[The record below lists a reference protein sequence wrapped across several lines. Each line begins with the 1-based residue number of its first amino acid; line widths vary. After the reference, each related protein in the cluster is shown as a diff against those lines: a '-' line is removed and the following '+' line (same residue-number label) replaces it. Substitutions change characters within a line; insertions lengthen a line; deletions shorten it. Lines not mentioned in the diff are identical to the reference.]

1 MDERRLPFSDHLQEL
16 RVRLWRM
23 VLGYIVAIF
32 LCWGFWRPLL
42 ALLLRPLVVTMTAAK
57 MPVKL
62 IAISPTEPLWV
73 PLKLSMLA
81 AVFVASPWIFWQL
94 WQFIAPGLYA
104 KEKRWAWPFVISS
117 VLMFA
122 GGAAFSYFV
131 LLPLAYPVLLG
142 MAQGNLAEITSVLGV
157 KVNYSVGPAI
167 AIEPTLTINEVFGFS
182 IKLLLGCGLIFELPL
197 LLTFLA
203 AIGAV
208 THRSLWRFN
217 RYAVVLSFIVGAI
230 ITPGPDVMS
239 QVLVSVPLVALYN
252 LSILIAWVLT
262 RRREKRAGLVDT
274 TAITKHDDD
283 EAGEAGGEG

>member
-16 RVRLWRM
+16 RVRLWRCL
-23 VLGYIVAIF
+23 VGYVVAIF
-32 LCWGFWRPLL
+32 ICWGFWRPLL
-42 ALLLRPLVVTMTAAK
+42 ALLLKPLVSTMATAK
-57 MPVKL
+57 LPLEL

-81 AVFVASPWIFWQL
+81 AVFVASPYIFWQL

-104 KEKRWAWPFVISS
+104 REKRYAWPFVISS
-117 VLMFA
+117 VVMFA

-142 MAQGNLAEITSVLGV
+142 MAQGNLSEINTILGI

-167 AIEPTLTINEVFGFS
+167 AIKPTLTINEVFGFS

-197 LLTFLA
+197 LITSLA
-203 AIGAV
+203 AIGVV

-217 RYAVVLSFIVGAI
+217 RYAVVLSFIIGAI

-252 LSILIAWVLT
+252 LSILVAWFIT
-262 RRREKRAGLVDT
+262 RRRERRAGIVDT
-274 TAITKHDDD
+274 TALEKPGDD
-283 EAGEAGGEG
+283 EGGDEATG